1 MVADRFDQP
10 TETCS
15 DLLVD
20 LYEFRFD
27 ESRIFRNPLHQFAYA
42 MLLLLKRPMG
52 LTRRDQELAGSSITI
67 LSSTVS
73 LLASSTD

>member
-42 MLLLLKRPMG
+42 MLLLLKKRPMG
-52 LTRRDQELAGSSITI
+52 LTRRDQELAEKLDHHFVVDG
-67 LSSTVS
+67 LFAGLVY
-73 LLASSTD
+73 